1 MTRLVFPRSSV
12 ELIGRVQYVLLQAK
26 EQGFDIQNIS
36 LDVATSDCFVLEAE
50 STLLIDCDLCPCE
63 GTSELLD
70 YYLQYLPEHRD
81 IEARCKVKIGLRSHC
96 DLGVDEWQVE
106 ENSCQRITYP
116 YPSLISNCQ
125 LDQHVAWV
133 LAMLALSFP
142 IEDALCVARA
152 AVSQKQDVS
161 RETWPINLESFP
173 SVHSGSELQ
182 STKGFPAIDKS
193 QFTLYPVVDDVS
205 WIELLLK
212 LGVKTVQLRIKDPMQ
227 VDLEE
232 QIVRS
237 IDLGRE
243 YNAQVFINDYW
254 QLAIKHKAYGVHL
267 GQEDLTTAN
276 LTELAQAGLRLGLST
291 HGYYELL
298 NVACLQPSYI
308 ALGHIFPTTTKQMPS
323 KPQGLVR
330 LAAYQGLAN
339 QLSYH
344 GQKGMPTVAIG
355 GIDHSNI
362 EEVLRR
368 GVTSAAV
375 VRAITQSAN
384 PALAVHQLMFAFSGQ
399 KESELRKQAKSYN
412 MEWEAS
418 NVE

>member
-1 MTRLVFPRSSV
+1 MTRLVFPRGCA
-12 ELIGRVQYVLLQAK
+12 EWIGRVQYVLLQAK

-36 LDVATSDCFVLEAE
+36 LDVATSDCFVLEAK
-50 STLLIDCDLCPCE
+50 STLRIGCDLCPSE
-63 GTSELLD
+63 GTSEPLD
-70 YYLQYLPEHRD
+70 YYLQYLSEHRD
-81 IEARCKVKIGLRSHC
+81 IEAGCKVKIGLRSHN
-96 DLGVDEWQVE
+96 DYGMDEWQVE
-106 ENSCQRITYP
+106 GNCCQCITYP
-116 YPSLISNCQ
+116 YPLLISNCQ
-125 LDQHVAWV
+125 LDQHVAW
-133 LAMLALSFP
+133 LLALLALGFS

-152 AVSQKQDVS
+152 AVSQKQGVS
-161 RETWPINLESFP
+161 RETWPTSLEFFP
-173 SVHSGSELQ
+173 SVYSGSELQ
-182 STKGFPAIDKS
+182 STKGFPAIDKTL
-193 QFTLYPVVDDVS
+193 FTLYPVVDDVS

-212 LGVKTVQLRIKDPMQ
+212 LGVKTIQLRIKDPAR
-227 VDLEE
+227 VDLET
-232 QIVRS
+232 QIVRA
-237 IDLGRE
+237 IDLGRK

-254 QLAIKHKAYGVHL
+254 QIAIKHHAYGVHL
-267 GQEDLTTAN
+267 GQEDLSTAN
-276 LTELAQAGLRLGLST
+276 LAELAQAGLRLGLST

-330 LAAYQGLAN
+330 LAAYQGLAD

-362 EEVLRR
+362 EEVLRC

-384 PALAVHQLMFAFSGQ
+384 PAFAVHQLMFAFSGQ
-399 KESELRKQAKSYN
+399 KESELRKQARSYS